1 MDEDIIAILAMFL
14 VVFVPVVG
22 ITARIA
28 LKPFNEVF
36 LEFLKSKQGERENRL
51 TEQRLAFLEQEM
63 LAMRTDVATLNEQKD
78 FYRRL
83 AEGAPNPPEQRS
95 V

>member
-1 MDEDIIAILAMFL
+1 MDDDIIAILAIFL

-28 LKPFNEVF
+28 LKPFNEVI
-36 LEFLKSKQGERENRL
+36 LEFMRSRQSDRESRL
-51 TEQRLAFLEQEM
+51 TEQRLALLEQEVQ
-63 LAMRTDVATLNEQKD
+63 AMRSDVATLNEQKD

-83 AEGAPNPPEQRS
+83 AEGPPPGERNA
-95 V
+95 